1 MAKALTCP
9 TKELRLNL
17 GPLESINISDTKV
30 AQGLMLA
37 VSPDLLT
44 PLVRR
49 ELLLLLAQPC
59 LAAGG
64 GSGKTVQPS

>member
-1 MAKALTCP
+1 MAEKDNLG
-9 TKELRLNL
+9 LDL
-17 GPLESINISDTKV
+17 GPLQSAEIKTKS
-30 AQGLMLA
+30 A
-37 VSPDLLT
+37 VSEQEDLLT
-44 PLVRR
+44 PLLRR